1 MLRQYQTGC
10 SFDIFHFEIEKKPQI
25 NMAPR
30 LKNWYGSFDVRDV
43 AIDSFYKLPEGQL
56 FIVEM
61 TEKEIFT
68 DFIMFPFLLISQRV
82 MDVIKMYGDICYYR
96 QVFLLD
102 AGSGNSESYY
112 LPVLDESKQIQLY
125 DKEFEAGTCIRRL
138 PEEEFAITV
147 NKNIF
152 WIRDSL
158 TRHTIISMDF
168 AESLLRRGAT
178 GIELKEVILTLK
190 ESVFSYD

>member
-1 MLRQYQTGC
+1 MRLR
-10 SFDIFHFEIEKKPQI
+10 IRK
-25 NMAPR
+25 
-30 LKNWYGSFDVRDV
+30 
-43 AIDSFYKLPEGQL
+43 AIY
-56 FIVEM
+56 IAV
-61 TEKEIFT
+61 
-68 DFIMFPFLLISQRV
+68 IMLLISGCTLDTTLQKNIPNEANSNTGGLIYQHN
-82 MDVIKMYGDICYYR
+82 DGYKLFYMYGDICYYR

-168 AESLLRRGAT
+168 AESLLRRGVT
-178 GIELKEVILTLK
+178 GIELKEVVLTPK